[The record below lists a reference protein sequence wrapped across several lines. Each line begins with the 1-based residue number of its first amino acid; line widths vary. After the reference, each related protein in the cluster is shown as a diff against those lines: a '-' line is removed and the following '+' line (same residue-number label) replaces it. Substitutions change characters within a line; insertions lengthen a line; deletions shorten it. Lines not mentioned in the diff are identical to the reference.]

1 MTCHIANGSG
11 PAATHWRRLFCDRF
25 LARMTISDADIV
37 KAASALGVIGGGAQT
52 AHRILAA
59 LCDPDLGS
67 REIADIV
74 LREPGL
80 AARVL
85 KVANSAYYGH
95 ARNIATLDRA
105 LVILGLDA
113 VRGITAAAC
122 LDRSIARRNQFGA
135 IDPRALVHHCVASA
149 FAAEQLARLGNRGNA
164 AEAFMAALLHDFG
177 VPVQERLDPEG
188 VTALIKALREQPD
201 ADVQALEKSLVQ
213 IPHTRCAQVI
223 FDGWQ
228 LPPSITLAALH
239 HDDPNGAPGPVK
251 ELTTLVH
258 LGIQLA
264 IEAGFTYPAEPRQMR
279 LPRGPMLRMLGISEE
294 AVPPIVE
301 KLSECVLLVAGTSA

>member
-1 MTCHIANGSG
+1 MG
-11 PAATHWRRLFCDRF
+11 
-25 LARMTISDADIV
+25 ISDADIV

-59 LCDPDLGS
+59 LCDPDLGTQH
-67 REIADIV
+67 DIV

-85 KVANSAYYGH
+85 KVANSAYYGFS
-95 ARNIATLDRA
+95 RNIATLDRA
-105 LVILGLDA
+105 LVVLGLDA

-149 FAAEQLARLGNRGNA
+149 FAAEQLARIGHRANA

-201 ADVQALEKSLVQ
+201 AEVQALEKALVK

-223 FDGWQ
+223 FDSWQ
-228 LPPSITLAALH
+228 LPPAISLAAMH
-239 HDDPNGAPGPVK
+239 HDDPHAAPGPAR
-251 ELTTLVH
+251 ELTALVH

-264 IEAGFTYPAEPRQMR
+264 LEAGFTYPAEPRQLR
-279 LPRGPMLRMLGISEE
+279 LRREPLLRMLGIQAE
-294 AVPPIVE
+294 ALQPIVE
-301 KLSECVLLVAGTSA
+301 KLPERVLLVADAAG

>member
-1 MTCHIANGSG
+1 M
-11 PAATHWRRLFCDRF
+11 P
-25 LARMTISDADIV
+25 ISDADIV

-59 LCDPDLGS
+59 LCDPDLGA
-67 REIADIV
+67 REVADIV

-85 KVANSAYYGH
+85 KVANSVYYGQS
-95 ARNIATLDRA
+95 RNIATLDRA
-105 LVILGLDA
+105 LLILGLDA

-149 FAAEQLARLGNRGNA
+149 FAAEELAKLSGRGTA

-188 VTALIKALREQPD
+188 VAALIKALREQPD
-201 ADVQALEKSLVQ
+201 AEVHALEQSLLK
-213 IPHTRCAQVI
+213 ISHTRCAQVI
-223 FDGWQ
+223 FEGWQ
-228 LPPSITLAALH
+228 LPPSITLAVLH
-239 HDDPNGAPGPVK
+239 HDDPNAAPGPAK

-258 LGIQLA
+258 LGIQLS
-264 IEAGFTYPAEPRQMR
+264 IEAGFTYPAEPRQFR
-279 LPRGPMLRMLGISEE
+279 VAREPLLRMLGIAPE
-294 AVPPIVE
+294 AIPAIVE
-301 KLSECVLLVAGTSA
+301 SLPEKVLLLTDAAA

>member
-1 MTCHIANGSG
+1 MGIT
-11 PAATHWRRLFCDRF
+11 
-25 LARMTISDADIV
+25 DADIV
-37 KAASALGVIGGGAQT
+37 KAASSLGVIGGGAQT

-59 LCDPDLGS
+59 LCDPDLGT
-67 REIADIV
+67 REVAEIV

-85 KVANSAYYGH
+85 KVANSAYYGFS
-95 ARNIATLDRA
+95 RNIATLDRA
-105 LVILGLDA
+105 LVVLGLDA
-113 VRGITAAAC
+113 MRGITAAAC

-149 FAAEQLARLGNRGNA
+149 FAAEQLARLSGRGNA

-188 VTALIKALREQPD
+188 VAALIKALREQPE
-201 ADVQALEKSLVQ
+201 ADVQALEKALVK

-223 FDGWQ
+223 FDSWQ
-228 LPPSITLAALH
+228 LPPLISLAALH

-251 ELTTLVH
+251 ELTALVH
-258 LGIQLA
+258 VGIQLA
-264 IEAGFTYPAEPRQMR
+264 IEAGFTYPAEPRQ
-279 LPRGPMLRMLGISEE
+279 LSVPREPLLRMLGIDPE
-294 AVPPIVE
+294 AVAPIVE
-301 KLSECVLLVAGTSA
+301 RLPERVLLIADAAA

>member
-1 MTCHIANGSG
+1 M
-11 PAATHWRRLFCDRF
+11 AAQKRPGFCDRF
-25 LARMTISDADIV
+25 LACMTISDADIV
-37 KAASALGVIGGGAQT
+37 KAASALGVIGGGAQE

-85 KVANSAYYGH
+85 KVANSAFYGFS
-95 ARNIATLDRA
+95 RNVATLDRA
-105 LVILGLDA
+105 LVVLGLDA

-122 LDRSIARRNQFGA
+122 LDRSIARRSQFGA

-149 FAAEQLARLGNRGNA
+149 FAAEQLARLGNRSLA

-188 VTALIKALREQPD
+188 VAALIRALREQPD
-201 ADVQALEKSLVQ
+201 AEVQTLEKSLVK
-213 IPHTRCAQVI
+213 IAHTRCAQVI

-228 LPPSITLAALH
+228 LPPSISMAVLH
-239 HDDPNGAPGPVK
+239 HDDPHTAPGPAK
-251 ELTTLVH
+251 ELTMLVH

-264 IEAGFTYPAEPRQMR
+264 IEAGFTYPAEPRQLR
-279 LPRGPMLRMLGISEE
+279 LQRGPMLRVLNIAED
-294 AVPPIVE
+294 ALPAIVE
-301 KLSECVLLVAGTSA
+301 RLPERTLLVADAAA

>member
-1 MTCHIANGSG
+1 M
-11 PAATHWRRLFCDRF
+11 P
-25 LARMTISDADIV
+25 ISDADIV

-59 LCDPDLGS
+59 LCDPDLGA
-67 REIADIV
+67 REVADIV

-85 KVANSAYYGH
+85 KVANSVYYGQS
-95 ARNIATLDRA
+95 RSIATLDRA
-105 LVILGLDA
+105 LLILGLDA

-149 FAAEQLARLGNRGNA
+149 FAAEELAKLSGRGTA

-188 VTALIKALREQPD
+188 VAALIKALREQPD
-201 ADVQALEKSLVQ
+201 AEVHALKIS
-213 IPHTRCAQVI
+213 HTRCAQVI
-223 FDGWQ
+223 FEGWQ
-228 LPPSITLAALH
+228 LPPSITLAVLH
-239 HDDPNGAPGPVK
+239 HDDPNAAPGPAK

-258 LGIQLA
+258 LGIQLS
-264 IEAGFTYPAEPRQMR
+264 IEAGFTYPAEPRQFR
-279 LPRGPMLRMLGISEE
+279 VAREPLLRMLGIAPE
-294 AVPPIVE
+294 AIPAIVE
-301 KLSECVLLVAGTSA
+301 SLPEKVLLLTDAAA

>member
-1 MTCHIANGSG
+1 MTCLIGNGSL
-11 PAATHWRRLFCDRF
+11 PAAAQKHGLFCDRF
-25 LARMTISDADIV
+25 LARMSISDADIV
-37 KAASALGVIGGGAQT
+37 KAASALGVIGGGAQM

-59 LCDPDLGS
+59 LCDPGLGS

-85 KVANSAYYGH
+85 KVANSAYYGFS
-95 ARNIATLDRA
+95 RNVATLERA
-105 LVILGLDA
+105 LVVLGLDA
-113 VRGITAAAC
+113 VRGIAAAAC

-135 IDPRALVHHCVASA
+135 IDPKALVHHCVASA
-149 FAAEQLARLGNRGNA
+149 FAAEQLAKLSGRGNS
-164 AEAFMAALLHDFG
+164 AEAFMGALLHDFG

-188 VTALIKALREQPD
+188 VATLIRTLREQPESE
-201 ADVQALEKSLVQ
+201 VQTLEKSLVK
-213 IPHTRCAQVI
+213 ISHTRCAQVI

-228 LPPSITLAALH
+228 LPPSISLAALH
-239 HDDPNGAPGPVK
+239 HDDPHSAPGPVK

-258 LGIQLA
+258 LGIQLS

-279 LPRGPMLRMLGISEE
+279 VPREPLLRMLNIQAE
-294 AVPPIVE
+294 ALIPIVDRLPE
-301 KLSECVLLVAGTSA
+301 RVLLVSDAAA